1 MFATQIGGSVR
12 MINQILIIDDDKEL
26 CALLQKS
33 VQSEN
38 ISADCR
44 YSGRD
49 GLAALA
55 ENSYQLVVLD
65 VMMPGTDGFETLES
79 IRTKSSVP
87 VLMLTAKDDSA
98 SKVRGLRSGADDYL
112 TKPFDMEEFI
122 ARVVSLI
129 RRYTRFNHTEPDDG
143 VLSFKGLKINL
154 NEHCVTTERGTF
166 ELPNKEFELLLYLA
180 HNQGKIVTKK
190 QIYEA
195 VWQEEFK

>member
-1 MFATQIGGSVR
+1 

-98 SKVRGLRSGADDYL
+98 SKVRGLRSGADD
-112 TKPFDMEEFI
+112 
-122 ARVVSLI
+122 
-129 RRYTRFNHTEPDDG
+129 
-143 VLSFKGLKINL
+143 
-154 NEHCVTTERGTF
+154 
-166 ELPNKEFELLLYLA
+166 
-180 HNQGKIVTKK
+180 
-190 QIYEA
+190 
-195 VWQEEFK
+195 

>member
-1 MFATQIGGSVR
+1 

-154 NEHCVTTERGTF
+154 NEHCVTTEREHLNCQTRS
-166 ELPNKEFELLLYLA
+166 LNCSCISLIIR
-180 HNQGKIVTKK
+180 GKL
-190 QIYEA
+190 
-195 VWQEEFK
+195 